1 MRSEELSLDNCSQRQ
16 VVKELREHLP
26 HVVIFVLAH
35 ALVIKAVI
43 LRDASGFMVAS
54 QNGESLFVSDL

>member
-35 ALVIKAVI
+35 AFVIKAVI
-43 LRDASGFMVAS
+43 LSDASGFMVAS